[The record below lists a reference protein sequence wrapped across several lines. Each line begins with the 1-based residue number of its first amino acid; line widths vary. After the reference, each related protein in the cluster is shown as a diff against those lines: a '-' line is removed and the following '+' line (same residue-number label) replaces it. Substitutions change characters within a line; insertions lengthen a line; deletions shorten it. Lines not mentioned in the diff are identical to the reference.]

1 MRGIWL
7 VVLVGC
13 GVGGAPTTSTDAGG
27 DRVGDVEVGWS
38 SQVCTGELQE
48 GTNWPKGHTYD
59 LPAGAVWTV
68 LACTGDSCD
77 EDVRYTIT
85 ATASTTRLNVGCGAE
100 GSRTEVRWV
109 AP

>member
-1 MRGIWL
+1 MRWIWL

-13 GVGGAPTTSTDAGG
+13 STGGAPTTSTDAGG

-59 LPAGAVWTV
+59 LPAGAVWISLT
-68 LACTGDSCD
+68 CYGDTCEPS
-77 EDVRYTIT
+77 EPSIT
-85 ATASTTRLNVGCGAE
+85 ATASTTRLGVACGKNYD
-100 GSRTEVRWV
+100 RTEVRWV